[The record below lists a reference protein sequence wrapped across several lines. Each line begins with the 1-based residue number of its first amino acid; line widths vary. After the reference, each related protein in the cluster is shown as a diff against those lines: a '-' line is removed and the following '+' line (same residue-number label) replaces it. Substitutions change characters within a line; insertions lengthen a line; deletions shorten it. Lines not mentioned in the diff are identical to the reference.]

1 MLELIMCGKW
11 DYEKESKTEM
21 NETNKG
27 TVGEEAPSLGRS
39 WKSMAPLLYAL
50 PKIFIFLFLTLR
62 LLHNIIINLY
72 FYLFLVRFFFFWH
85 LYMFLFLPHAL
96 LKGGKW
102 SKAEWLIGSQE
113 SAAPG
118 TVGS

>member
-1 MLELIMCGKW
+1 MLELIMCRKW

-21 NETNKG
+21 NETKKG

-39 WKSMAPLLYAL
+39 WRSMAPLLHAL

-72 FYLFLVRFFFFWH
+72 FYLFLVRFFFFGTYICFYFCLMH
-85 LYMFLFLPHAL
+85 YLKEENGQRLNGSLDLRSL
-96 LKGGKW
+96 LLLG
-102 SKAEWLIGSQE
+102 L
-113 SAAPG
+113 
-118 TVGS
+118 